1 MKTIF
6 QALARY
12 NRNVNLEIIGILEGM
27 PAEKLAE
34 KTKAYFPTINDAAGH
49 ILLSDMGI
57 LKRFKPSF
65 ADSKALNSSPLM
77 AADTAVIKKEIEADI
92 KKYFQYRKEIDAMIM
107 EFTEELTDEKLN
119 NVMKFTN
126 HKGEAVESVAWKYLI
141 TVFNHQTHHRGGIS
155 VMLDMAGVKND
166 FSGTLSRI

>member
-34 KTKAYFPTINDAAGH
+34 KTRAYFPTINDAAGH
-49 ILLSDMGI
+49 ILLSDIGI
-57 LKRFKPSF
+57 FKRFKPAFS
-65 ADSKALNSSPLM
+65 DSRTLNAAPLLSM
-77 AADTAVIKKEIEADI
+77 DTAVIKKEIETGMKDFI
-92 KKYFQYRKEIDAMIM
+92 RYRKEVDAMIM
-107 EFTEELTDEKLN
+107 EFVEELPDEKLKT
-119 NVMKFTN
+119 VMKFTN
-126 HKGEAVESVAWKYLI
+126 HKGEAVESVAWKYLL

-166 FSGTLSRI
+166 FSGTLTRI